1 MTTATKTIE
10 VQVERAI
17 AASQQVVFDA
27 WLDPEIPGNPWNA
40 TEKFILDP
48 KVDGLFYWHLRG
60 ISHYGRFTQMEWPGS
75 DAAYVGVTEHSR
87 KGIDGDG
94 HLSEARRRHADDS
107 RAFRS
112 P

>member
-1 MTTATKTIE
+1 
-10 VQVERAI
+10 
-17 AASQQVVFDA
+17 
-27 WLDPEIPGNPWNA
+27 
-40 TEKFILDP
+40 
-48 KVDGLFYWHLRG
+48 
-60 ISHYGRFTQMEWPGS
+60 MEWPGS